1 MYSKLVSI
9 IIPVFNASLFIEECL
24 TSVINQTHQ
33 NIEIIIVNDGS
44 TDDSFEVISN
54 FIEGDTRFLLINQ
67 ENKGCSAAK
76 NKGLELVKGDYVQ
89 YLDADD
95 ILSKDKIEQQV
106 YALEKQLNSIAVCK
120 TAIISCKIDNVFGEI
135 NTEMIKKQGSGLEFL
150 LRLLGSEGVSGM
162 VQPNAYLI
170 PKVIAEKIGSWN
182 EDISPSPDE
191 DGEYFGRALIQ
202 AEYVIFTEGINYYR
216 KLETNA
222 SLSQVY
228 SHQRV
233 FNLIKT
239 VDEKFKHI
247 FEIEKSERTQKL
259 FQLNVSQVAY
269 QFGLDYPELLGFS
282 KDLLKQNK
290 YKKLKVNYP
299 WRFRLIATL
308 IGFESV
314 IRIKKQIRSKSN

>member
-1 MYSKLVSI
+1 M
-9 IIPVFNASLFIEECL
+9 IECEEL
-24 TSVINQTHQ
+24 
-33 NIEIIIVNDGS
+33 IV
-44 TDDSFEVISN
+44 
-54 FIEGDTRFLLINQ
+54 R
-67 ENKGCSAAK
+67 
-76 NKGLELVKGDYVQ
+76 VK
-89 YLDADD
+89 
-95 ILSKDKIEQQV
+95 I
-106 YALEKQLNSIAVCK
+106 KQLNGIETTSASSIKSVNTIKGNSLNINA
-120 TAIISCKIDNVFGEI
+120 TSASEID
-135 NTEMIKKQGSGLEFL
+135 LE
-150 LRLLGSEGVSGM
+150 
-162 VQPNAYLI
+162 
-170 PKVIAEKIGSWN
+170 
-182 EDISPSPDE
+182 
-191 DGEYFGRALIQ
+191 
-202 AEYVIFTEGINYYR
+202 AEYETITIDASSTGNVTIKGKTL

-282 KDLLKQNK
+282 KDLLNQNK